1 MISKQNGNPNPTPY
15 QTLESAQPSIASIYH
30 TKTYKNCQCSSS
42 LPPGGFQKCGLHWS
56 AITYFQHSEFWYIL
70 FCLCH
75 KNDTTKKTNRNCKQN
90 MQSNSFHQ
98 TCHTWFNLRNIGWSG
113 HPFPFSTLKPLLTSV
128 VICWNSASWQG
139 VPEMRTKGQAI
150 HRQKTCL
157 KGLTFPIRSI

>member
-56 AITYFQHSEFWYIL
+56 AITYFQHSQFGYIL

-75 KNDTTKKTNRNCKQN
+75 KNDTTKKRIETVN
-90 MQSNSFHQ
+90 
-98 TCHTWFNLRNIGWSG
+98 
-113 HPFPFSTLKPLLTSV
+113 
-128 VICWNSASWQG
+128 
-139 VPEMRTKGQAI
+139 
-150 HRQKTCL
+150 KTCKAILPSNLSHLVQPEKHRMIWASISLQHL
-157 KGLTFPIRSI
+157 KTILDLGGHLLKLCILTRRS